1 MRLRRKDVFEQ
12 GAVGCPGPQTSNTGG
27 FEPLFN
33 HWIRAESFKPGYS
46 CDKAVGRESKEHTF
60 LQLFHNLGFKSC
72 PPQHWGNPSMP
83 IWDSADISMKR
94 GAWKRYGFFG
104 TTSLKRWKYL
114 LCATLT
120 AFIIVF
126 YPLGFSQP
134 AKSAEIPA
142 TDAAEVWLA
151 QAVPAQVR
159 VQDIPVV
166 GMTVSDMD
174 NAIAFYS
181 NVLKFQV
188 ISDIETHGRAVELL
202 QGVFGARMRV
212 VRMQLG
218 TEVIELTEYL
228 TPRGRPI
235 PVDSRSNDLWFQ
247 HIAIVV
253 SDMDAAYTRLREF
266 DVQHVS
272 TGPQKLPETIPAAV
286 GIEAFYFQDPDGH
299 NLEVIFYPEGKDNPR
314 WQENNGE
321 LFLGI
326 DHTAIGVSDT
336 EASLEFYRDLL
347 GLELLGESFNF
358 GTEQE
363 HLNNVFGARL
373 HISGLGVGQGMAV
386 EFLEYLSPSTGRP
399 YPADSLPN
407 DLWHWDITMVVADAT
422 AAAEHLEQAGVPFIS
437 SGPVD
442 LTESMFDFRRGFLV
456 RDPDGHAI
464 RIIEN

>member
-1 MRLRRKDVFEQ
+1 MKLRVGEDLGGEVVSYSGPPSPTRLGE
-12 GAVGCPGPQTSNTGG
+12 
-27 FEPLFN
+27 
-33 HWIRAESFKPGYS
+33 IRFKAS
-46 CDKAVGRESKEHTF
+46 R
-60 LQLFHNLGFKSC
+60 LGSL
-72 PPQHWGNPSMP
+72 
-83 IWDSADISMKR
+83 
-94 GAWKRYGFFG
+94 GAWRYYGLFKK
-104 TTSLKRWKYL
+104 TAKRWKYFLYAL
-114 LCATLT
+114 LA
-120 AFIIVF
+120 AIIVGF
-126 YPLGFSQP
+126 YPLVSLQP
-134 AKSAEIPA
+134 AKSSEFPA
-142 TDAAEVWLA
+142 TDVAELWLT
-151 QAVPAQVR
+151 QAVPAQVQ

-174 NAIAFYS
+174 DAIAFYS
-181 NVLKFQV
+181 DVLNFQLV
-188 ISDIETHGRAVELL
+188 SDVEVHGRAVELL

-218 TEVIELTEYL
+218 AEVIELTEYL

-253 SDMDAAYTRLREF
+253 SDMDAAYARLRQF

-272 TGPQKLPETIPAAV
+272 TTPQKLPDTIPAAA

-299 NLEVIFYPEGKDNPR
+299 NLEVIFYPEGKGNPR
-314 WQENNGE
+314 WQESNGE

-336 EASLEFYRDLL
+336 EASLRFYRDLL

-358 GTEQE
+358 GAEQE
-363 HLNNVFGARL
+363 YLNNVFGARL
-373 HISGLGVGQGMAV
+373 RIIGLGVDQGMAV

-422 AAAEHLEQAGVPFIS
+422 AAAERLEQAGVPLIS

-442 LTESMFDFRRGFLV
+442 LTESMFDFRHGFLV